1 MSFYT
6 EKEEHLVSQTHQ
18 LIVCCSIELTDNTLC
33 DKASYYFFSPVCLPF
48 LRIRHIADNKET
60 DMQRHHS
67 ATIEILTNNKYERE
81 KNMLSKI
88 EYNRYQNMHRC
99 EWCGRLNNTNL
110 VQSIWMSGADSNSVT
125 FLIHLPKIIPV

>member
-6 EKEEHLVSQTHQ
+6 KKEEHLVSQTHQ

-33 DKASYYFFSPVCLPF
+33 DKASYYFLSPVCLPF

-88 EYNRYQNMHRC
+88 EYI
-99 EWCGRLNNTNL
+99 RLNTIGTRTCTDAN
-110 VQSIWMSGADSNSVT
+110 GAGDQTTQICCNQ
-125 FLIHLPKIIPV
+125 FG